1 MQASVAVSGDSK
13 EETRRRQEKLS
24 VAEKVFAEG
33 VAKEIKMYLPPEYES
48 VECHVVEQ
56 RKNNDVPM
64 VGICFRMP
72 GESVSPLIYV
82 EPFYNEIRRGRPI
95 PEIMEK
101 IAEMAMNSREISGE
115 MAEICIDNYV
125 SVKDHLNLALVNTK
139 ANQKMLSEMPHM
151 EVEDLSAIL
160 RVEVP
165 APGGG
170 TGSIKVTNEILEKWN
185 VGKNEVFDTAIKNM
199 EQNTFPELM
208 DMESIMD
215 EIVYGTPAN
224 KNLLNNPGEVN
235 RSPFKTMYVL
245 SNKDRRHGAAVMLSS
260 DVMNRIGEIF
270 PEGVYILPSSVH
282 ELLVIPKDNAPT
294 PKELGKMV
302 REVNR
307 TEVAKNEVL
316 SDRVYEY
323 NKEHGKICQ
332 VPESIEKQRGME
344 R

>member
-1 MQASVAVSGDSK
+1 M
-13 EETRRRQEKLS
+13 S

-33 VAKEIKMYLPPEYES
+33 VAEQIRDYLPPEYES

-72 GESVSPLIYV
+72 GESISPLIYI
-82 EPFYNEIRRGRPI
+82 EPFYDEIRRGSPI

-101 IAEMAMNSREISGE
+101 IAEVAVNSREISGE
-115 MAEICIDNYV
+115 MPEICMDDYA

-139 ANQKMLSEMPHM
+139 ANRKMLSEMPHM
-151 EVEDLSAIL
+151 EIEDLSAIL

-165 APGGG
+165 VPGEG
-170 TGSIKVTNEILEKWN
+170 TGSIKVTNELLEKWDAD
-185 VGKNEVFDTAIKNM
+185 KKEVFEAAIENM
-199 EQNTFPELM
+199 EQNAAPVLM
-208 DMESIMD
+208 DMESVMD
-215 EIVYGTPAN
+215 EIVSGTPAN
-224 KNLLNNPGEVN
+224 ENLLDHPGEGK
-235 RSPFKTMYVL
+235 RRPFKTMYVL
-245 SNKDRRHGAAVMLSS
+245 SNVSRINGAAAILSPFT
-260 DVMNRIGEIF
+260 MKKIGEIF

-282 ELLVIPKDNAPT
+282 EVLIIPKDNAPT

-307 TEVAKNEVL
+307 TEVAKEEVL
-316 SDRVYEY
+316 SDCIYEY
-323 NKEHGKICQ
+323 DKEHGKICQ